1 MSNQDWGTV
10 TFSRS
15 GPRRG
20 ASKQEKAAAQRSAA
34 RRGNV
39 TQTKKYGGGGNS
51 AQHGGGKN
59 TMKLDEETEVMKHDQ
74 VDIHFGKALM
84 QARMAAKMTQKQLA
98 QKLNVKASIVQNYE
112 KAKGIPNP
120 RLISNM
126 ERALNCKLPRK
137 KKKKK
142 GGN

>member
-20 ASKQEKAAAQRSAA
+20 ASKQEKAQSQRNAA
-34 RRGNV
+34 RHG
-39 TQTKKYGGGGNS
+39 QLQKTKKYGGGGNS

-59 TMKLDEETEVMKHDQ
+59 TLKLDEETECMKHEK

-98 QKLNVKASIVQNYE
+98 MKLNVKAPIVANYE

-137 KKKKK
+137 KKKRK
-142 GGN
+142 GK

>member
-20 ASKQEKAAAQRSAA
+20 ASKSEKLAAQRSAA
-34 RRGNV
+34 RRGNL
-39 TQTKKYGGGGNS
+39 QKTKKYGGGGNS

-59 TMKLDEETEVMKHDQ
+59 TMHLDEENEVLKHDK

-98 QKLNVKASIVQNYE
+98 MKLNVKDTIVANYE

-137 KKKKK
+137 KKKGKK
-142 GGN
+142 R